1 MKINNELINKIYN
14 NDPKKRI
21 QLKNKEDK
29 IKLSKY
35 NEFIPMFD
43 IYSEKIYPI
52 RKDNIYYRL
61 LFCHYR
67 FINNEVKKWIENKYK
82 KDKEKYKYN
91 IDIISN
97 YDIETLLKTS
107 YQTLYDSSP
116 ELGLSISI
124 CKRNSF
130 NKFATHLIPYYSKNE
145 LIKLGL
151 NMGVIKSTK
160 NIDIND
166 QETHYK
172 ICKKISKNDI
182 SSKEI
187 ISHNK
192 YIIDN
197 NLISIICNY
206 SLLSSYFMNQYLRN
220 KENKNNFLINS
231 INKLSEKLLNTPPLK
246 NDYYLYRFINDDY
259 FLKNIKKGDIFT
271 DKGFISTTRD
281 PFYSPGLKSTFGLIL
296 VKIKIPKNKNVG
308 LLIENFSLFP
318 KEEEFL
324 LPPSSKF
331 KLISKDEKFK
341 YHHTNSEFED
351 YINKKYEF
359 EYVGNNFN
367 SIDDFKNN
375 NFRSLENIDI
385 DGNSKIDFIN
395 SFINQLEQNKYQINI
410 RHQDKDFIIYYHWFN
425 GSDIYNKFYYNENTN
440 GIAFTIY
447 DENFFPYLNIE
458 FGDSMVVNYLN
469 KFFYY
474 DKKEKLDEIDIDLI
488 LRLADLFKYQ
498 EIILYLE
505 FNNFSKFTNEEA
517 ETYLYNNLYCESLYQ
532 FLKNGEKFYPT
543 LNKYE
548 QFINFKFGYWKL
560 EKLKKLKI
568 PEEIK
573 ERYKSIIKN
582 YDTISD
588 LIIDIIENHFYIYD
602 NLKEQFKILKEL
614 NPFDDLFLNIDVPS
628 YFKNKKSI
636 VNIPYDEKEKS
647 NDTNFN
653 LVFNQPIRRII

>member
-91 IDIISN
+91 IDIINN

-130 NKFATHLIPYYSKNE
+130 NKFAKHLIPYYSKNE

-182 SSKEI
+182 SSEEI

-231 INKLSEKLLNTPPLK
+231 INKLSESLLNTTPLK

-259 FLKNIKKGDIFT
+259 FLKNIKKGDIFI

-324 LPPSSKF
+324 LPPSSKL
-331 KLISKDEKFK
+331 KLISKDEKFT
-341 YHHTNSEFED
+341 YHHTNLEFED

-359 EYVGNNFN
+359 EYIGNNFKI
-367 SIDDFKNN
+367 IDDFKND

-425 GSDIYNKFYYNENTN
+425 GTDTYNKFYYNENTN

-447 DENFFPYLNIE
+447 DENFYPYLNIE
-458 FGDSMVVNYLN
+458 FGESMVVNYLN
-469 KFFYY
+469 WRTIGQLQKV
-474 DKKEKLDEIDIDLI
+474 DLTG
-488 LRLADLFKYQ
+488 LF
-498 EIILYLE
+498 
-505 FNNFSKFTNEEA
+505 
-517 ETYLYNNLYCESLYQ
+517 
-532 FLKNGEKFYPT
+532 
-543 LNKYE
+543 
-548 QFINFKFGYWKL
+548 
-560 EKLKKLKI
+560 
-568 PEEIK
+568 
-573 ERYKSIIKN
+573 
-582 YDTISD
+582 
-588 LIIDIIENHFYIYD
+588 
-602 NLKEQFKILKEL
+602 
-614 NPFDDLFLNIDVPS
+614 
-628 YFKNKKSI
+628 
-636 VNIPYDEKEKS
+636 
-647 NDTNFN
+647 
-653 LVFNQPIRRII
+653 